1 VFDRRI
7 TKLKEALLRNP
18 EEGKI
23 IRHLEEDDRRGWHLA
38 EACALSLVLH
48 PTASF
53 DQALALGR
61 TIAYALYIDDY
72 IEEEH
77 PELDMADYRRVGQ
90 LFLIWHNRD
99 LSQMPVAH
107 ATVAKRLEEQ
117 FVEDE
122 VSEEWTPMRHLVWEK
137 FIFTLLQENHWVKHQ
152 EEVGLDA
159 YLANGLYTISLPIV
173 QVTILAFSYQDV
185 PQELKNRLFGHICQ
199 ASRVVRIAN
208 DLHTYDHE
216 HSLGRFNSLDLV
228 SQPRDGSSRGD
239 PRKNARLLMEQEL
252 DQLERGV
259 ARERRTG
266 PTQDFLRRLVSSTHA
281 AIDFYDSLA
290 AHGSGSALR
299 DPRWML
305 QERAG

>member
-1 VFDRRI
+1 MFDRRI
-7 TKLKEALLRNP
+7 TKLKEALLRSTD
-18 EEGKI
+18 EAKI
-23 IRHLEEDDRRGWHLA
+23 IQHLEEDERRGWRLG

-48 PTASF
+48 PAASF
-53 DQALALGR
+53 DQNLALCR
-61 TIAYALYIDDY
+61 TIAYAQFIDDY

-77 PELDMADYRRVGQ
+77 PELDMVDYRRVGQ

-107 ATVAKRLEEQ
+107 ANVARKMEEQ
-117 FVEDE
+117 FAEDE
-122 VSEEWTPMRHLVWEK
+122 VSEEWTPMRRLVWEK
-137 FIFTLLQENHWVKHQ
+137 FIFTLLQENHWVKHS
-152 EEVGLDA
+152 EPVTLDA
-159 YLANGLYTISLPIV
+159 YLANGLYTIALPIV
-173 QVTILAFSYQDV
+173 QVSILAFSYQDV

-208 DLHTYDHE
+208 DLHSYEHE
-216 HSLGRFNSLDLV
+216 HGHGRFNSLDLV
-228 SQPRDGSSRGD
+228 GHALNGASPGS
-239 PRKNARLLMEQEL
+239 PRKDARLVMEQEL
-252 DQLERGV
+252 EALERGI

-266 PTQDFLRRLVSSTHA
+266 PTQDFLRRLVSSTHS

-299 DPRWML
+299 DQSWML

>member
-1 VFDRRI
+1 MFDRRI
-7 TKLKEALLRNP
+7 TKLKDTLLRLTD
-18 EEGKI
+18 ETKI
-23 IRHLEEDDRRGWHLA
+23 IQHLEEDERRGWRLA

-48 PTASF
+48 PSASF
-53 DQALALGR
+53 DQALALVR
-61 TIAYALYIDDY
+61 TIAYAQYIDDY

-77 PELDMADYRRVGQ
+77 PELDMVDYRRVGQ

-107 ATVAKRLEEQ
+107 ANVARKMEEQ
-117 FVEDE
+117 FAEDE
-122 VSEEWTPMRHLVWEK
+122 VSEEWTPMRRLVWEK

-152 EEVGLDA
+152 EQVTLDA
-159 YLANGLYTISLPIV
+159 YLANGLYTIALPIV
-173 QVTILAFSYQDV
+173 QVSILAFAYQDV

-208 DLHTYDHE
+208 DLHSYEHE
-216 HSLGRFNSLDLV
+216 HAHGRFNSLDLAAGALNGA
-228 SQPRDGSSRGD
+228 SQDN
-239 PRKNARLLMEQEL
+239 PRKDARLVMEREL
-252 DQLERGV
+252 ELLERGV

-290 AHGSGSALR
+290 THGSGSALR
-299 DPRWML
+299 DQTWML
-305 QERAG
+305 QEKAG